1 MSIKQGAVKSSEL
14 HSVKGKFSLA
24 GKKAIV
30 TGGAR
35 GFFLAVLVTCLI
47 GLPPWSS
54 PAGEPKKGRV
64 CALLNILCAVT
75 YLVMYWIPAPSAG
88 FWILSL
94 LAALLFG
101 AYTGVH
107 YGTMGDAIDYGEL
120 ISGVRCDGFLAS
132 FTSLAMK
139 CGGAV
144 GPAAGGALLAALN
157 YVANTQQTPQVLNAI
172 NLTISVIPCAI

>member
-1 MSIKQGAVKSSEL
+1 
-14 HSVKGKFSLA
+14 
-24 GKKAIV
+24 
-30 TGGAR
+30 
-35 GFFLAVLVTCLI
+35 
-47 GLPPWSS
+47 
-54 PAGEPKKGRV
+54 
-64 CALLNILCAVT
+64 
-75 YLVMYWIPAPSAG
+75 MYWIPAPSAG

-101 AYTGVH
+101 AYMGVH

-132 FTSLAMK
+132 LTSLAMK

-144 GPAAGGALLAALN
+144 GPATSARGFFLAALN

-172 NLTISVIPCAI
+172 NLTISVIPCAICVVNAILYLFYPISQKKHKEIMDELIRRRTVTN